1 MNLLRRDAHGHETWS
16 NHRRYL
22 SFSVCSNSFSLS
34 SSPVYASVCVWHWFV
49 CLIYSVPLHWLNAV
63 NVKWQYFNV
72 GNAGQCGFWLCAVN
86 ILHFENV
93 RVSKFP
99 SATAKILT
107 RLKSTWRIS
116 EIQLN
121 DMHTRDALNCK
132 WEKRWAHA
140 EQIILIENFHL
151 CTEVQRQNIESG
163 FTFFSAE

>member
-1 MNLLRRDAHGHETWS
+1 MRRSWTQDMKQPPKVS
-16 NHRRYL
+16 IILCVQQKFL
-22 SFSVCSNSFSLS
+22 SVKRSCVC
-34 SSPVYASVCVWHWFV
+34 VCVWHWFV

-72 GNAGQCGFWLCAVN
+72 GNAGQRGFWLCAVN

-107 RLKSTWRIS
+107 RVKSTWCIS

-121 DMHTRDALNCK
+121 DTHMRDALNCK
-132 WEKRWAHA
+132 WEKRRAHA

-151 CTEVQRQNIESG
+151 CTEVRRQNIENG